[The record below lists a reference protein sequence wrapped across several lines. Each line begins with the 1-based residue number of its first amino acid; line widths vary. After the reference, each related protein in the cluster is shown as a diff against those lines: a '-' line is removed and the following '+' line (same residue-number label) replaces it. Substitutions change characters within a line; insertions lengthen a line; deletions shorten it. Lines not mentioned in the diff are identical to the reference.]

1 MNILLIDDEK
11 VLCELLSC
19 YLTDFGHSVTIANT
33 IEEAVCTIDK
43 QDFDIII
50 ADMSLPDG
58 NGLDL
63 IETAHKKNNTAHKV
77 VMSGYRLSDTDKKK
91 MKNVPFHF
99 LNKPFG
105 LSDINQILTEI
116 YSN

>member
-19 YLTDFGHSVTIANT
+19 YLVDFGHTVTMANS
-33 IEEAVCTIDK
+33 IEEAVSMIEE
-43 QDFDIII
+43 QDFNIII

-63 IETAHKKNNTAHKV
+63 IKTAHKRDSKSHKI

-91 MKNVPFHF
+91 MKHVPFQF

-105 LSDINQILTEI
+105 LSDINHILTTI